1 MELRCAGEVRP
12 FTDNL
17 VDRESRGQTPATL
30 RNRDRPECVPAS
42 MKSIDWR
49 VIACLAG
56 VSVAGGVQGAAAEPQ
71 AAGPGDVQVAV
82 ADTFRDE
89 AVRELI
95 RRARA
100 ERGREAAGLSSWEAT
115 IHERISVGLTTRDI
129 RRERGLYTSERVGRV
144 RWDSSGVETIRWFGI
159 RRAVPIAGNAADI
172 EPEEPEDLVE
182 FPVDPTGDRLNLA
195 GSPFHHPL
203 ADSAAVHYRYASGDT
218 MMVILPSGR
227 EVVLVEVLVE
237 PRTSGFDVLAGSLW
251 FDRETAALV
260 RGAFRPARPFNLDLD
275 EPEEADEIP
284 GFLKPITFT
293 VETMIVEY
301 ALYDLR
307 WWLPTRVRFDGDGRM
322 GALLEVPVVIELFA
336 REVEVNEPGLDPT
349 FPVPESWT
357 RSEVGPC
364 EDPREMRRRAR
375 EERRRER
382 DRDDDRTEEDAA
394 PDAEPCEDPDGHTRV
409 ILLPPAESLD
419 AWFETDEA
427 EELASIEPFD
437 PSELKQIRDQ
447 VGRVALPPAPI
458 RPPALRVAGF
468 RYNRVEALSGG
479 LRVDFPLDG
488 RTRLVA
494 EARIGLADLV
504 PNLAASLV
512 RRHGRGQL
520 EMAGYWMLTD
530 TGDWGHPFSPLR
542 SAHALLLAYD
552 DAQYYRVA
560 GASFG
565 WTGGGR
571 IRPEIQAFAEG
582 QRDARKQTDVSL
594 PHLLSDTEFPDNVT
608 AETVT
613 LFGVRGRVRLQA
625 GRDPAKPIYTAT
637 AWAEGAVGDE
647 EFVRFAAAGSAGLP
661 LTGGLSVALEASAG
675 SSVGAPPP
683 QRYYYLGGVETLRAF
698 PNLPDENRGTAFWL
712 GRAELGTRN
721 PAVRIVVFGDF
732 GWAGARSDFRFDD
745 PSISAGIGVSG
756 LDGLVR
762 LDVARSLRGRA
773 DDAWRVYLSVD
784 GLL

>member
-1 MELRCAGEVRP
+1 
-12 FTDNL
+12 
-17 VDRESRGQTPATL
+17 
-30 RNRDRPECVPAS
+30 
-42 MKSIDWR
+42 MKSINWR
-49 VIACLAG
+49 VLAFLAG
-56 VSVAGGVQGAAAEPQ
+56 ISGVGVAEGAAATPQ
-71 AAGPGDVQVAV
+71 AGGRVDAPAAV

-89 AVRELI
+89 PARELI

-115 IHERISVGLTTRDI
+115 IHERISVGLTTADI

-159 RRAVPIAGNAADI
+159 RRAVPIAGDAADI
-172 EPEEPEDLVE
+172 EAEEPEDLVE

-203 ADSAAVHYRYASGDT
+203 ADSAEVHYRYASGDT
-218 MMVILPSGR
+218 MKVILPSGR

-237 PRTSGFDVLAGSLW
+237 PRTSGFEVLAGSLW

-260 RGAFRPARPFNLDLD
+260 RGAFRPARPFDLELD

-307 WWLPTRVRFDGDGRM
+307 WWLPSRVRFDGDGRM
-322 GALLEVPVVIELFA
+322 GALLEVPVVVELFA
-336 REVEVNEPGLDPT
+336 RDVEVNEPGLDPT
-349 FPVPESWT
+349 FPVPEGWT

-364 EDPREMRRRAR
+364 DDPREMRRRAR
-375 EERRRER
+375 EERRR
-382 DRDDDRTEEDAA
+382 DRDQADDRAQEDDA
-394 PDAEPCEDPDGHTRV
+394 PDAEPCEDPDGPTRV

-419 AWFETDEA
+419 AWFATGESK
-427 EELASIEPFD
+427 ELDAVEPFES
-437 PSELKQIRDQ
+437 SELKQIRDQ
-447 VGRVALPPAPI
+447 IARVALPPAP
-458 RPPALRVAGF
+458 PQPATLRLAGF

-479 LRVDFPLDG
+479 LEADVPLDG

-494 EARIGLADLV
+494 GARIGLADLV
-504 PNLAASLV
+504 PNLTVSLV
-512 RRHGRGQL
+512 QRHGRGQL
-520 EMAGYWMLTD
+520 EMAGYWKLTD
-530 TGDWGHPFSPLR
+530 TGDWGHPFSTLR

-571 IRPEIQAFAEG
+571 GRPEIQAFAEG
-582 QRDARKQTDVSL
+582 QRNAPKQTDVSL
-594 PHLLSDTEFPDNVT
+594 PHLFSDAEFPDNVA

-613 LFGVRGRVRLQA
+613 LFGLRGRVRLQA
-625 GRDPAKPIYTAT
+625 GRDPEKPIYTAT
-637 AWAEGAVGDE
+637 AWAEGAAGDA
-647 EFVRFAAAGSAGLP
+647 EFVRFAAAGSAGVP
-661 LTGGLSVALEASAG
+661 LTGGLSIALEASAG
-675 SSVGAPPP
+675 SSFGAPPP

-698 PNLPDENRGTAFWL
+698 PNVPDERRGTAFWL
-712 GRAELGTRN
+712 GRVELGTRN
-721 PAVRIVVFGDF
+721 PALRVVAFGDF
-732 GWAGARSDFRFDD
+732 GWAGPRSDFRFDD

-756 LDGLVR
+756 LDGLIR
-762 LDVARSLRGRA
+762 LDVARSLRGRV
-773 DDAWRVYLSVD
+773 DEAWRVYLSVD